1 MNDLVTDIA
10 ELEENACRVDAD
22 GKESLGVL
30 FEDWNDAWGFCRA
43 GSVTGAL
50 DDHPP
55 VVVYLE
61 RPVEIDGTM
70 HYAAIL
76 LYWPR
81 VRWNREAEQAFPS
94 AQTIVLE

>member
-10 ELEENACRVDAD
+10 ELEETICSVMVK
-22 GKESLGVL
+22 GKECLGVL
-30 FEDWNDAWGFCRA
+30 FEDWTDAWGFCRA

-55 VVVYLE
+55 TIVHLDE
-61 RPVEIDGTM
+61 PVEINWVK
-70 HYAAIL
+70 HRVL

-81 VRWNREAEQAFPS
+81 QKWTLEMEKAFSS
-94 AQTIVLE
+94 ARTVELE